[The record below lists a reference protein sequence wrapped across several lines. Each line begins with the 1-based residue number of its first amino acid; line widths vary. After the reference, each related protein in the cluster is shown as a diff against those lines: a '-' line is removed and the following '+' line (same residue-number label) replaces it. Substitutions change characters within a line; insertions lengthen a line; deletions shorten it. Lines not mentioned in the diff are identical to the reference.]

1 MQTIVHFVKANLKNL
16 IRILLY
22 LSIIFLIIYLQ
33 KNNLFIAPEIFNPL
47 ALLISLIF
55 LFAGFLIDVLGW
67 QFTIN
72 NDGRKVEYKHA
83 AVSTGL
89 YIFTKYI
96 PGKIW
101 IIIGKANYMKEHAQL
116 SLTDLSG
123 LALTYQIFSL
133 VGGMCMGLLGI
144 LKFGIDI
151 YVLVIIFL
159 LAGLLIISLFSGI
172 MGKIAGWLAGKI
184 FKRQYHFASM
194 PTPKMF
200 KILIITLLA
209 WLSWTAGFYF
219 FVLAMIPWE
228 GISPFVGF
236 GFPLATVWG
245 VIAFFAPGGIGVREG
260 ILTAFLSASDLN
272 IEYATSVS
280 LFSRIWF
287 LTGELFIFLMALII
301 NWRIKIT
308 KDIE

>member
-1 MQTIVHFVKANLKNL
+1 MQNIIYFIKSNLKNL

-22 LSIIFLIIYLQ
+22 LSLIFLIIYLY
-33 KNNLFIAPEIFNPL
+33 KNDLFIAPKIYDTA
-47 ALLISLIF
+47 ALFFSLTF
-55 LFAGFLIDVLGW
+55 LFAGFLIDVFGW
-67 QFTIN
+67 QFIIN
-72 NDGRKVEYKHA
+72 KDGRKVKYKYA
-83 AVSTGL
+83 LVSTGL

-101 IIIGKANYMKEHAQL
+101 IILGKASYMKEHARL
-116 SLTDLSG
+116 SLTNLSG

-133 VGGMCMGLLGI
+133 VGGMCIGLLGI
-144 LKFGIDI
+144 LRLGFDI
-151 YVLVIIFL
+151 YFIIIIFL
-159 LAGLLIISLFSGI
+159 LAGVLVISLFSGI
-172 MGKIAGWLAGKI
+172 LGKIAGWFAGKI
-184 FKRQYHFASM
+184 LKRQYHFNSM
-194 PTPKMF
+194 PNPQMF
-200 KILIITLLA
+200 KILIITLLS
-209 WLSWTAGFYF
+209 WLCWTVGFYF

-308 KDIE
+308 KDID